1 MAPSA
6 LLGLFALVTAHA
18 APALPA
24 RDLAGRA
31 ILMRFAGNPAPSYVG
46 SALRHGEAAGVI
58 LFRDNATSP
67 AATRSLIGGLQR
79 AGGGDLLVAV
89 DQEGGAI
96 RILPWAPP
104 SRGQDQI
111 TTPAA
116 AYSAARGAARA
127 LHRAGVNLNL
137 APVAD
142 RPGPGTLMR
151 TRAFG
156 SARLVAPSVR
166 AYRGTGVA
174 PTLKH
179 FPGLGAAS
187 ANTDTARV
195 TTRPSVAPFRL
206 GIRAGAPAGML
217 SHAVYPGLDRGAVA
231 SQSRAIVTGL
241 LKGRLGFRG
250 VAMTDSLEAYAVRSR
265 MSMERAAVRSI
276 RAGIDLIVTTGAG
289 THLRVLRA
297 LTRAARRSPA
307 FRARLADAGARVSA
321 LRRTLADNG

>member
-1 MAPSA
+1 MLAPATLS
-6 LLGLFALVTAHA
+6 LFALVAAQA
-18 APALPA
+18 APSLPA
-24 RDLAGRA
+24 RRLAGQV
-31 ILMRFAGNPAPSYVG
+31 ILMRFAGNPPQSYVEP
-46 SALRHGEAAGVI
+46 ALRRGEAAGVI

-67 AATRSLIGGLQR
+67 AASRALTARLQR
-79 AGGGDLLVAV
+79 AGGGDLLIAA

-104 SRGQDQI
+104 SRAQSEI
-111 TTPAA
+111 PSTTA
-116 AYSAARGAARA
+116 AYSAGRAAAAA
-127 LHRAGVNLNL
+127 LRRNGVNLNL

-156 SARLVAPSVR
+156 SGRFVAPAVR

-187 ANTDTARV
+187 ANTDNARV
-195 TTRPSVAPFRL
+195 TTRPDVGPFRA
-206 GIRAGAPAGML
+206 GIRAGAPAVML
-217 SHAVYPGLDRGAVA
+217 SHAVYPGLDRSAVA
-231 SQSRAIVTGL
+231 SQSRRIVTGL
-241 LKGRLGFRG
+241 LKGRLGFAG

-297 LTRAARRSPA
+297 LTREGRRSPA
-307 FRARLADAGARVSA
+307 FRARLADAAERVNA
-321 LRRTLADNG
+321 LRQRVGGG